1 MRIAYVIPAYPPA
14 ASQPFVVNEMVEV
27 QDAGHEIYLLPLY
40 RTPPSAVRH
49 ATFERFR
56 PAAVLPP
63 AMVNLGDV
71 LLSVWVLLT
80 RPLRVLSTLAGLHRA
95 AGWNPWAQAKVL
107 VVTPKGLAAAWRL
120 GRAGVERIHA
130 HWAHQSADCAAIAGR
145 VAGIPFSFTAHAY
158 DIYSNDPKLRNETL
172 AWKLSRAT
180 QVFAVSDY
188 AAELLRAKLP
198 AGERDRVHTVR
209 VGIPMHL
216 FRAEPPRPRDGT
228 LRLLCVCRWVDT
240 KGLDTLVD
248 ACAVLRDRG
257 VAFHL
262 RLLGDGPLRPALTAQ
277 VARLALA
284 EHVTLGTPVPQ
295 ERVAEELRACHAFVM
310 PCRRDR
316 TGDMDGIPTVFME
329 AMATGRPVVSC
340 PVSGVPE
347 IVRDGETGLL
357 APSDD
362 PIAFADAVARLAR
375 DESLTVALGRQGR
388 ALVERQHDAHLNAR
402 RLLALVGDQGRPVS
416 QTAVVRPRPSART
429 ASSGAR
435 FTTQKERGMKSPGG
449 RTFRRSSTEPS
460 AAAR

>member
-1 MRIAYVIPAYPPA
+1 VRIAYVIPAYPPA

-27 QDAGHEIYLLPLY
+27 QEAGHEILLLPLY
-40 RTPPSAVRH
+40 RTPPSTVRH
-49 ATFERFR
+49 ATFDRFR
-56 PAAVLPP
+56 PVAVLPP
-63 AMVNLGDV
+63 AMVNVRDI
-71 LLSVWVLLT
+71 LLSLWVLLT
-80 RPLRVLSTLAGLHRA
+80 RPWRVLSTLAALHRA

-120 GRAGVERIHA
+120 RRAGVSRIHA

-145 VAGIPFSFTAHAY
+145 VGGIPFSFTAHAY

-172 AWKLSRAT
+172 AWKLRNAI

-188 AAELLRAKLP
+188 AADLLRGKLAP
-198 AGERDRVHTVR
+198 EDRGRVHTVR

-216 FRAEPPRPRDGT
+216 FRPEPPRPRDGT

-240 KGLDTLVD
+240 KGLDTLID
-248 ACAVLRDRG
+248 ACGVLRDRG

-262 RLLGDGPLRPALTAQ
+262 RLLGDGPLRPSLTAQ
-277 VARLALA
+277 VMRLGLA
-284 EHVTLGTPVPQ
+284 GHVTLGTPVPQ
-295 ERVAEELRACHAFVM
+295 EQVAEELRACDAFVM

-362 PIAFADAVARLAR
+362 PVAFADAVARLAG
-375 DESLTVALGRQGR
+375 DEALGATLGRQGR
-388 ALVERQHDAHLNAR
+388 TLVERQHDAHLNAR
-402 RLLALVGDQGRPVS
+402 RLLALVTGDQERPVS
-416 QTAVVRPRPSART
+416 HTAVVRPRQSART

-435 FTTQKERGMKSPGG
+435 FTTQK
-449 RTFRRSSTEPS
+449 
-460 AAAR
+460 